1 MAEQRSKEIG
11 IRKVL
16 GASISN
22 ITTLLSMNFIKLVF
36 IAIVIASPISWWAMT
51 KWLQD
56 FTYRITISWWMFAL
70 AGAVAVIIA
79 LLTVSY
85 QSIKAALMNPVN
97 SLKAE

>member
-1 MAEQRSKEIG
+1 
-11 IRKVL
+11 
-16 GASISN
+16 
-22 ITTLLSMNFIKLVF
+22 MNFIKLVF

-56 FTYRITISWWMFAL
+56 FTYRIAISWWMFAL